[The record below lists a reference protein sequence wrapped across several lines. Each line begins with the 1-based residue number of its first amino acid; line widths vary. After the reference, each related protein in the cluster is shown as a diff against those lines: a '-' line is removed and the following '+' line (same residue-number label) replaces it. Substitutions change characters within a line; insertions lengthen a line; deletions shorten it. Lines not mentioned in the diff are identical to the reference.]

1 MNSYER
7 FCFNLLGARMKARRE
22 KYNHLRNDIISAR
35 LKTPFE
41 VYISTAVVS
50 SVLVGLAAAVIIGLL
65 SWALKLP
72 NLIKYRGNVP
82 GVVSSASTALAPYSL
97 VIGTIV
103 IVILSLL
110 IFGGITYAV
119 FLLYPG
125 VEAGNRRRSIDASL
139 PYAINYITAMST
151 AGITPAE
158 VFRLL
163 GDSPI
168 YGESH
173 VEARYIAREVDIFGR
188 DLIDAMRLVSN
199 STPSS
204 RMKEFLQ
211 GAIASI
217 SSGGNLTEYFRTKAD
232 QYALENRQTQ
242 KLFLD
247 TLSLI
252 AESYVTAMV
261 AGTLFLII
269 LQSIMSVLSA
279 DNNPMFLY
287 AIIYIM
293 IPLGSA
299 AFVIMISS
307 MTPES

>member
-7 FCFNLLGARMKARRE
+7 FCFNLLGNRMKGKRDA
-22 KYNHLRNDIISAR
+22 YSQLRNDIISPR

-41 VYISTAVVS
+41 VYLSTAFLS
-50 SVLVGLAAAVIIGLL
+50 SILVGLLAAVIIGTI
-65 SWALKLP
+65 SWIFKLP
-72 NLIKYRGNVP
+72 TLLTYKGAVP
-82 GVVSSASTALAPYSL
+82 GPLVGLAPYSL
-97 VIGTIV
+97 IIGTVIITIFSLIV
-103 IVILSLL
+103 
-110 IFGGITYAV
+110 FGGITYAI
-119 FLLYPG
+119 FILYPG
-125 VEAGNRRRSIDASL
+125 IEAGNRRRNIDASL
-139 PYAINYITAMST
+139 PYAINYVTSMST

-168 YGESH
+168 YGESS
-173 VEARYIAREVDIFGR
+173 VEARYIAREIDIFGR
-188 DLIDAMRLVSN
+188 DLIDALRLVSS
-199 STPSS
+199 STPSK

-211 GAIASI
+211 GAMASI
-217 SSGGNLTEYFRTKAD
+217 SSGGNLTDYFRNKAD

-247 TLSLI
+247 TLALI
-252 AESYVTAMV
+252 SESYVTAMV

-269 LQSIMSVLSA
+269 LQSIMSVLSG

-307 MTPES
+307 LTPEQ

>member
-7 FCFNLLGARMKARRE
+7 FCFNLLGSRMKGRRE
-22 KYNHLRNDIISAR
+22 EYAQLRNDLLSAR
-35 LKTPFE
+35 FKTPFE
-41 VYISTAVVS
+41 VYLSTAFFS
-50 SVLVGLAAAVIIGLL
+50 SIIVGLLAAVFIGAL
-65 SWALKLP
+65 SWILQLPKL
-72 NLIKYRGNVP
+72 IQYKGAVP
-82 GVVSSASTALAPYSL
+82 GALLVLSEHSL
-97 VIGTIV
+97 VIGTIA
-103 IVILSLL
+103 ITIFSLL
-110 IFGGITYAV
+110 VFGGITYAIFIV
-119 FLLYPG
+119 YPG
-125 VEAGNRRRSIDASL
+125 IEAGNRCRNIDATL
-139 PYAINYITAMST
+139 PYAINYVTSMST

-168 YGESH
+168 YGESS
-173 VEARYIAREVDIFGR
+173 VEARYIAREIDIFGR
-188 DLIDAMRLVSN
+188 DLIDALRLVSA
-199 STPSS
+199 STPSK

-211 GAIASI
+211 GAMASI
-217 SSGGNLTEYFRTKAD
+217 SSGGNLTDYFRTKAD

-242 KLFLD
+242 KQFLD
-247 TLSLI
+247 MLALI
-252 AESYVTAMV
+252 SESYVTAMV

-269 LQSIMSVLSA
+269 LQSIMSVLSG
-279 DNNPMFLY
+279 DNNPLFLY

>member
-1 MNSYER
+1 MNSIER
-7 FCFNLLGARMKARRE
+7 FSFNLLGKRMKAKRE
-22 KYNHLRNDIISAR
+22 EYSQLRNDIISAR
-35 LKTPFE
+35 FKTPFE
-41 VYISTAVVS
+41 VYISTAVVC
-50 SVLVGLAAAVIIGLL
+50 SVAVGIAAAIFIGFF
-65 SWALKLP
+65 SWILKIP
-72 NLIKYRGNVP
+72 ALIKYKGAVP
-82 GVVSSASTALAPYSL
+82 GFLVALTPYSL
-97 VIGTIV
+97 IIGTILITIFSL
-103 IVILSLL
+103 IV
-110 IFGGITYAV
+110 FGGITYAI
-119 FLLYPG
+119 FLFYPS
-125 VEAGNRRRSIDASL
+125 VEAGNRRRNIDATL
-139 PYAINYITAMST
+139 PYAINYVTSMST

-173 VEARYIAREVDIFGR
+173 VEARYIAREIDIFGR
-188 DLIDAMRLVSN
+188 DLIDALRLVS
-199 STPSS
+199 STTPSK

-211 GAIASI
+211 GAMASI

-247 TLSLI
+247 TLALI
-252 AESYVTAMV
+252 SESYVTAMV

-269 LQSIMSVLSA
+269 LQSIMSVLSG
-279 DNNPMFLY
+279 DNNPLFLY
-287 AIIYIM
+287 AVIYLM

-307 MTPES
+307 LTPES